1 MVPSVSHCFPVRVG
15 GRSAEENGGGGVV
28 KITPEEDNVGN
39 PISSM
44 PCMVL
49 QVAL

>member
-15 GRSAEENGGGGVV
+15 GRSAEENGVVV

-39 PISSM
+39 PIYSM